1 MSDCRTPVWG
11 ESNEHWHNHYFH
23 GMMHPERMRMV
34 PPERMNSMRLGK
46 FAELDEMVERDDDAD
61 EGLTEELGLTL
72 EMRALSA
79 TVKSMLANGKV
90 IRSMYAGTERWM
102 SEFVSLDVMSWSKN
116 EIIPPLFEVLMI
128 DSDTHCDYSD
138 DEAIESTKRV
148 VDLGSIT
155 TIWKWRS

>member
-1 MSDCRTPVWG
+1 M
-11 ESNEHWHNHYFH
+11 N
-23 GMMHPERMRMV
+23 GMP
-34 PPERMNSMRLGK
+34 LGK
-46 FAELDEMVERDDDAD
+46 FAELDEMVKRDDDAD
-61 EGLTEELGLTL
+61 EGLTEELGVTL

-102 SEFVSLDVMSWSKN
+102 SEFVSLDVISWSKN

>member
-11 ESNEHWHNHYFH
+11 EHNHYFH

-34 PPERMNSMRLGK
+34 PPERMNSMPLGK

-61 EGLTEELGLTL
+61 EGLTEELGVTL

-102 SEFVSLDVMSWSKN
+102 SEFVSLDVISWSKN